1 MMMSG
6 EGENLTLTYSVGLFH
21 RTIIG
26 MMREQGEGTFSDHEN
41 TTGTVI
47 YPNMTCPPLSIT
59 VSDKRWGEGENN
71 IDLPTSDASVYSCID
86 ALYSQPPCQIKLMEL
101 KFNICCMSRDD
112 YFILCAC
119 CFCMYG
125 SLFKIAWLIFYTCT
139 CNSLHMY

>member
-1 MMMSG
+1 MSG

-59 VSDKRWGEGENN
+59 VSDKR
-71 IDLPTSDASVYSCID
+71 
-86 ALYSQPPCQIKLMEL
+86 
-101 KFNICCMSRDD
+101 
-112 YFILCAC
+112 
-119 CFCMYG
+119 
-125 SLFKIAWLIFYTCT
+125 
-139 CNSLHMY
+139 